1 MRLNYEESDFD
12 INRAILLLTLVIVLL
27 LLVFISLCYINTFCK
42 SVDSQIF
49 YYLIGLISFFFGS
62 TSWEFM
68 TYLKNNK

>member
-1 MRLNYEESDFD
+1 MKTFIKDMLSGPDGSTSSKRVNG
-12 INRAILLLTLVIVLL
+12 TLL